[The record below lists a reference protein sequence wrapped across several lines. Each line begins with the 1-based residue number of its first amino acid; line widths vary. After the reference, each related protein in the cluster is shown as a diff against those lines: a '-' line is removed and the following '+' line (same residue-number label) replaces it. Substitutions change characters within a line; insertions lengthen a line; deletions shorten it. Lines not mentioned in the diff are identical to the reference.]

1 MIPVFVD
8 MDGTLIKGSTSSLEI
23 RSFLK
28 ENGPFRLG
36 YSIITNQLFSRLKL
50 KTWLSNQE
58 FEQVQYEFDQE
69 IVEVL
74 KKLQRKGTKLT
85 LATASPSSSTKRVMN
100 QSPIVFQ
107 ELISSDE
114 VTNLKG
120 SKKLEAIKS
129 SLYNNN
135 AFDFFYIGDSYV
147 DLKIMKHSK
156 SSLFVGG
163 KIPFLFG
170 KYLYRIKKFQNLKT
184 FNIEMWV

>member
-1 MIPVFVD
+1 
-8 MDGTLIKGSTSSLEI
+8 
-23 RSFLK
+23 
-28 ENGPFRLG
+28 
-36 YSIITNQLFSRLKL
+36 
-50 KTWLSNQE
+50 
-58 FEQVQYEFDQE
+58 
-69 IVEVL
+69 
-74 KKLQRKGTKLT
+74 
-85 LATASPSSSTKRVMN
+85 MN

>member
-1 MIPVFVD
+1 VIPVFVD

-23 RSFLK
+23 HSFLK
-28 ENGPFRLG
+28 KNGLFRLG
-36 YSIITNQLFSRLKL
+36 FCIIKNQLFSRLKL

-58 FEQVQYEFDQE
+58 FDQVEYEFNQV
-69 IVEVL
+69 IVKILE
-74 KKLQRKGTKLT
+74 KLQGKGVELN
-85 LATASPSSSTKRVMN
+85 LATASPLSSTKRVMN
-100 QSPIVFQ
+100 QSPVVFQ

-120 SKKLEAIKS
+120 TKKLEAIKS
-129 SLYNNN
+129 SLRENNT
-135 AFDFFYIGDSYV
+135 FDFFYIGDSYV

-170 KYLYRIKKFQNLKT
+170 KHIYRIPKLQNLKT
-184 FNIEMWV
+184 FNLEMWA